1 MYSWIE
7 IEQAM
12 NRANPVQLV
21 KHFNDV
27 PDSTKIKNMRWPAI
41 MQRKYDGVYCMI
53 VKIGD
58 SFRFFSRTGNEFF
71 KGLALVS
78 ACTNLQ
84 QLRDGCYITEC
95 VNSSLSLEELS
106 GALNTNRC
114 SPWDASLRSAMLNN
128 TDFIFHDY
136 ITCNEFI
143 AGTSSVPYEKRLQ
156 ELGRYSGIGIAYS
169 VTCWSYEDWL
179 AFVNEAINSD
189 WEGAVLKQLH
199 AGWKAGHKGWHAMKE
214 VRGIHVDLRC
224 TGVVMGTGKF
234 EGLIAGL
241 KFEWKGKPF
250 VAGLGKGWDEK
261 YQKVQTMAFLQDEF
275 SVVNQIWHV
284 YALQESS
291 KGVLRLPKVGE
302 MRIDKNA
309 ADS

>member
-1 MYSWIE
+1 MYSWTK

-53 VKIGD
+53 VKIGG
-58 SFRFFSRTGNEFF
+58 SFRFFSRTGKEFYR
-71 KGLALVS
+71 GLYSTFAADRLEE
-78 ACTNLQ
+78 
-84 QLRDGCYITEC
+84 LRNGCYITEC
-95 VNSSLSLEELS
+95 VNHELSLEELS
-106 GALNTNRC
+106 GAINTNRVETWEADMHRKMVN
-114 SPWDASLRSAMLNN
+114 S

-136 ITCNEFI
+136 ITCDEFI

-156 ELGRYSGIGIAYS
+156 ELERYPGISTAYS
-169 VTCWSYEDWL
+169 VTCWSYEDWS

-199 AGWKAGHKGWHAMKE
+199 AGWEAGHKGWHAMKE
-214 VRGIHVDLRC
+214 VRGIHVDLVC
-224 TGVVMGTGKF
+224 EGVVMGTGKF

-241 KFEWKGKPF
+241 KFKWKGKPF
-250 VAGLGKGWDEK
+250 VAGLGKGWDEEF
-261 YQKVQTMAFLQDEF
+261 QKVQTAAFLQDEF
-275 SVVNQIWHV
+275 NVVNQIWHV

-302 MRIDKNA
+302 MRIDKKES
-309 ADS
+309 D